1 MKTIL
6 MLLIF
11 LFSFLTLP
19 NINSQTRDA
28 IAENKS
34 ASTDSTIEKLKVLE
48 AKLDDKFYTRV
59 PNKDFENIID
69 IKISKQVND
78 KFTFWFSIIGIV
90 LTFLGGISVFA
101 AKKYVSDEVTKRVIG
116 EIENARA
123 KLKSEIDNE
132 LSNLKRFQ
140 DESKKFIYSVELER
154 IKSEQKI
161 NPRAENVTELNKLL
175 LKSNEISDDD
185 LVPYII
191 DELVRIYYYGRQ
203 VKEID
208 ELIKNYE
215 KYPLL
220 SPTWVNAALCFIDEY
235 EAYGSKQKFE
245 QSISFLD
252 KALSI
257 TPGYG
262 EAQGLKL
269 LTFVI
274 NHDKAISDDDR
285 MKISKE
291 ILNLFNEIN
300 TSLPLC
306 AYETMGRIRR
316 DKSSALFSKYV
327 DKLYTISPIQ
337 MSEMETKANQYAVE
351 NKLVKI
357 N

>member
-1 MKTIL
+1 MKLIL
-6 MLLIF
+6 MPLLF
-11 LFSFLTLP
+11 LLSFLSLQ
-19 NINSQTRDA
+19 NINAQT
-28 IAENKS
+28 ENKS
-34 ASTDSTIEKLKVLE
+34 AQNKSVSNDSTTEKLKQLE
-48 AKLDDKFYTRV
+48 AKLDDKYYTRI

-101 AKKYVSDEVTKRVIG
+101 AKKYVSDEVAKRVLG

-123 KLKSEIDNE
+123 KLKTEIDNE

-154 IKSEQKI
+154 IRSEQKI

-175 LKSNEISDDD
+175 LKSNEISEDD
-185 LVPYII
+185 LVPHIV

-208 ELIKNYE
+208 ELIKKHD

-274 NHDKAISDDDR
+274 SYDKAISDDNR
-285 MKISKE
+285 TKISKE
-291 ILNLFNEIN
+291 ILNLFNEVN

-306 AYETMGRIRR
+306 AYETINRIRR

-327 DKLYTISPIQ
+327 DNLYTMFAMQ
-337 MSEMETKANQYAVE
+337 MSEMETRANQYAVE
-351 NKLVKI
+351 NKLAQL